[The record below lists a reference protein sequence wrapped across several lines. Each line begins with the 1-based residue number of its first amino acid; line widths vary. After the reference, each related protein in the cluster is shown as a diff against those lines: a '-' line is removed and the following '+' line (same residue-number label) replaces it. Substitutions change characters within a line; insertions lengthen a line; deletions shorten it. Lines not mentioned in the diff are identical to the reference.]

1 MPQPDDGTVDL
12 SEIARTKVPEPVID
26 ANTRNER
33 DRFAHVEKMQGAQLG
48 WLGRLWGSSSEKAG
62 NIAGFLLI
70 VLVLYLGIMIF
81 YFAESKIFDDVF
93 GTMTSIVTLIL
104 GYLFG
109 KRE

>member
-1 MPQPDDGTVDL
+1 MPQPDDETIDL
-12 SEIARTKVPEPVID
+12 SEFSRTKVPEPVID
-26 ANTRNER
+26 AKTRNER

-48 WLGRLWGSSSEKAG
+48 WLGLLWGSASEKAG

-70 VLVLYLGIMIF
+70 ILVLYLGIMIF
-81 YFAESKIFDDVF
+81 CFPESKIFDDVF